1 MDDLQIRMMQLS
13 QKGYYCSQII
23 LQLGLETRGVENPDL
38 IRAMAGPANG
48 CSTGKATCG
57 ALIGGCCL
65 IAFYAAKGA
74 DDETESDRYMLM
86 VDELTQWFLQTVG
99 AHHGGIKCE
108 SILGTD
114 TLQSAMLK
122 CGNIVSQT
130 YEKAMEILMTNG
142 IDPTVY

>member
-1 MDDLQIRMMQLS
+1 MEDHLIRMMQLS

-23 LQLGLETRGVENPDL
+23 LALALETRGMENPDL

-57 ALIGGCCL
+57 SLIGGCCM

-86 VDELTQWFLQTVG
+86 VDELTQWFSETVG
-99 AHHGGIKCE
+99 EHHGGIKCNT
-108 SILGTD
+108 ILGMD
-114 TLQSAMLK
+114 NPKSAMQK
-122 CGNIVSQT
+122 CGNIVAQT
-130 YEKAMEILMTNG
+130 YEKAMEILISNG
-142 IDPTVY
+142 IDPME